1 MWKAIKSLPRRR
13 ATRPLMYADIVGV
26 EALNGERKRGQQ
38 LFQSGNQIRVTDV
51 LHRTDHL
58 KWRDLIH
65 RIEVIHALLFVPI
78 ALMAH
83 IDAEKPGLACRMW
96 LAPLTDA

>member
-1 MWKAIKSLPRRR
+1 
-13 ATRPLMYADIVGV
+13 MYADIVGV

-58 KWRDLIH
+58 KLRDLIH

-83 IDAEKPGLACRMW
+83 IDGEKPGLACRMW